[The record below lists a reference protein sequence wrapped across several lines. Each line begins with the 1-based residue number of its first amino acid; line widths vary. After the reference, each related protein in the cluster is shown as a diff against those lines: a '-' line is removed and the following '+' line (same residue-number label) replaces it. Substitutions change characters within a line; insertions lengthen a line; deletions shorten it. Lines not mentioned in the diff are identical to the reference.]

1 MKIKKNGKVIN
12 LTESDLRRIVT
23 KVIKEQESDLEIKSG
38 NFEIAGNDGKKRKLT
53 IKGAQKLNKETN
65 KYYVVY
71 NVYMNGKPI
80 AGAIHSNGKIP
91 TNTLINIGKK
101 IGGFKAANNVWNENV
116 KKDLFSKIGEILD
129 VEVSQ

>member
-12 LTESDLRRIVT
+12 LTESDLRRIVK

-71 NVYMNGKPI
+71 HAYMDGKPI
-80 AGAIHSNGKIP
+80 AGVIYSNGKIP
-91 TNTLINIGKK
+91 PNTLINIGKK
-101 IGGFKAANNVWNENV
+101 IGGFKNANNAWNQNV